1 MRNDLSVSGTVIIDT
16 GIDKVWNGLTRP
28 EIIREYL
35 FGTETLTDW
44 KVGSEIIFQGE
55 FQGQKYRDKGIVRE
69 FFPCE
74 KISYLYW
81 SAFSGTEDKPENYSL
96 VTYLLEKSGES
107 KTKLTW
113 IMEGFANEKA
123 YEHSSSG
130 MQSFLN
136 SVKDV
141 IERS

>member
-35 FGTETLTDW
+35 FGTETLIDW

>member
-1 MRNDLSVSGTVIIDT
+1 MRRDLTVTGTVLIDA
-16 GIDKVWNGLTRP
+16 GIDKVWNGLTQP

-44 KVGSEIIFQGE
+44 KVGSGIIFQGE

-69 FFPCE
+69 FLPYE

-141 IERS
+141 IENS